1 MAIDKILSFRKS
13 VYFEFV
19 FVLVI
24 ALLARGNGIFSLSWS
39 CDDFLSIADPTGTDY
54 AISQTSQLRFFAAFI
69 TRFLGWLGAGFPPV
83 GVFWNVSHTASM
95 VVFALALRRLWIPG
109 SPSIYGLLIGLLFSL
124 FPYHINLLA
133 FQLQHPSMTMSY
145 LTGAFALANC
155 NRGGWWKWA
164 SVLALAASLSYQTM
178 IAYFVAAA
186 LVLALIL
193 AYRHFRGAGA
203 TRLTES
209 FAPLG
214 NYLQVIALGLV
225 AYFGLALLS
234 LKLFSI
240 EGSNRTTFA
249 GLDAAHQKGQLLL
262 NHLKRTAFGK
272 EPSMVRSPKLL
283 QSSLWAVVISG
294 LSLNLLRRSRG
305 RSLSALFVVLSVL
318 ISMAIV
324 ASAFLP
330 TILMDHTSE
339 NPRNLL
345 ATVLFAAGLVALAS
359 LLTSRPMQIV
369 SIALASLLA
378 LSYGLTTNTLS
389 VDLARL
395 TTRDFLQASRMAE
408 RLDLL
413 SGVNKLR
420 TVVFMG
426 DYSPNSN
433 LKGTEY
439 YQSGFSVPWAQLP
452 LLQEASGQAFASPSS
467 TDQAKATRLSA
478 NLPSWPAPG
487 SVAVEG
493 DLGVIVLSSK
503 ARPLAS
509 ATPKQGA
516 TAERVEQ

>member
-1 MAIDKILSFRKS
+1 MAIDKLLSLKKS

-24 ALLARGNGIFSLSWS
+24 ALLARGNGIFSLNWS
-39 CDDFLSIADPTGTDY
+39 CDDFLSIADPTGTGY
-54 AISQTSQLRFFAAFI
+54 AVSQVSQLRFFAAFI
-69 TRFLGWLGAGFPPV
+69 TRLVGWLGGGFPPL

-109 SPSIYGLLIGLLFSL
+109 SPSIYGVLIGLLFTL

-155 NRGGWWKWA
+155 NRAGWWKWA

-193 AYRHFRGAGA
+193 AYRHFQAAGTTPLA
-203 TRLTES
+203 ET

-214 NYLQVIALGLV
+214 SYLQVIALGLV

-234 LKLFSI
+234 LKLFAI
-240 EGSNRTTFA
+240 EGTNRTTFA
-249 GLDAAHQKGQLLL
+249 SLDAAQEKFQLLL

-272 EPSMVRSPKLL
+272 EPSMTRSPKLL

-294 LSLNLLRRSRG
+294 LSLNLLRRSKAG
-305 RSLSALFVVLSVL
+305 SVAIIFVGLSILVS
-318 ISMAIV
+318 IAIV

-345 ATVLFAAGLVALAS
+345 ATVLLAAGLVALAS
-359 LLTSRPMQIV
+359 LSANRPMTIV
-369 SIALASLLA
+369 AIALAGLLA
-378 LSYGLTTNTLS
+378 LSYALVTNTLS
-389 VDLARL
+389 IDLARL
-395 TTRDFLQASRMAE
+395 TTRDFLQASRMVE
-408 RLDLL
+408 RLDQL
-413 SGVNKLR
+413 SAANKLR
-420 TVVFMG
+420 TVVFIG
-426 DYSPNSN
+426 NYSTASN
-433 LKGTEY
+433 LSGGEY

-452 LLQEASGQAFASPSS
+452 LLQEASGRVFASPSGSDQEKAKQLS
-467 TDQAKATRLSA
+467 TK
-478 NLPSWPAPG
+478 LPAWPAFG

-493 DLGVIVLSSK
+493 DVGVVVLS
-503 ARPLAS
+503 AEANRLAS
-509 ATPKQGA
+509 ATPK
-516 TAERVEQ
+516 

>member
-1 MAIDKILSFRKS
+1 MAIDQILSFKKS

-19 FVLVI
+19 IVLVI
-24 ALLARGNGIFSLSWS
+24 ALLARGNGIFSLNWS
-39 CDDFLSIADPTGTDY
+39 GDDFLSIADPTGAGY

-69 TRFLGWLGAGFPPV
+69 TRALAWLGAGFPPL

-109 SPSIYGLLIGLLFSL
+109 SASIYGLLIGLLFTL

-155 NRGGWWKWA
+155 NRAGWWKWA

-193 AYRHFRGAGA
+193 TYRHFQSSGAI
-203 TRLTES
+203 RLADS

-234 LKLFSI
+234 LKIFSI
-240 EGSNRTTFA
+240 EGSNRTKLA
-249 GLDAAHQKGQLLL
+249 GLDAAHEKGQLIW

-283 QSSLWAVVISG
+283 QSTLWAVVISG
-294 LSLNLLRRSRG
+294 LSLNLFRRSKASSAAIVFIG
-305 RSLSALFVVLSVL
+305 LSIL
-318 ISMAIV
+318 ISIAIV
-324 ASAFLP
+324 SSVFLP

-345 ATVLFAAGLVALAS
+345 ATVLLAAGLVALAS
-359 LLTSRPMQIV
+359 LLASRPMQIV
-369 SIALASLLA
+369 AIALAGLLA
-378 LSYGLTTNTLS
+378 LSYGLITNTLS
-389 VDLARL
+389 IDLARL
-395 TTRDFLQASRMAE
+395 TTRDFLQASRMVE
-408 RLDLL
+408 RLDQLN
-413 SGVNKLR
+413 GANKLR

-426 DYSPNSN
+426 DYPPNSN
-433 LKGTEY
+433 LSGREY

-452 LLQEASGQAFASPSS
+452 LLQEASGRVFASPTSS
-467 TDQAKATRLSA
+467 DQEKAARLSA
-478 NLPSWPAPG
+478 NLPSWPASG

-493 DLGVIVLSSK
+493 DVGVIVLSPK
-503 ARPLAS
+503 ASPSAS
-509 ATPKQGA
+509 ATAKQGA
-516 TAERVEQ
+516 SAERVEQ

>member
-1 MAIDKILSFRKS
+1 MAIDKLLSFQKS

-24 ALLARGNGIFSLSWS
+24 ALLARGNGIFSLNWS
-39 CDDFLSIADPTGTDY
+39 CDDFLSIADPTGTGY

-69 TRFLGWLGAGFPPV
+69 TRFVGWLGGGFPPL

-95 VVFALALRRLWIPG
+95 VVFALALRRLWIPD
-109 SPSIYGLLIGLLFSL
+109 SPSIYGILIGLLFTL

-133 FQLQHPSMTMSY
+133 FQLQNPSMTMSY

-155 NRGGWWKWA
+155 NRSGWWKWA

-193 AYRHFRGAGA
+193 IYRHFQAAGT
-203 TRLTES
+203 TRLADS
-209 FAPLG
+209 LAPLG

-234 LKLFSI
+234 LKLFAI
-240 EGSNRTTFA
+240 QGSNRTELA
-249 GLDAAHQKGQLLL
+249 GLDSAQQKVQLIW

-272 EPSMVRSPKLL
+272 ELSMVRSPKLL

-294 LSLNLLRRSRG
+294 LSLNLLRRSKASSVAIVFAG
-305 RSLSALFVVLSVL
+305 LSIL
-318 ISMAIV
+318 ISIAIV

-330 TILMDHTSE
+330 TILMNHTSE

-345 ATVLFAAGLVALAS
+345 ATVLLAAGLVALAN
-359 LLTSRPMQIV
+359 LLTNRPMKIV
-369 SIALASLLA
+369 AIALAGLLA
-378 LSYGLTTNTLS
+378 LSYALITNTLS
-389 VDLARL
+389 IDLARL
-395 TTRDFLQASRMAE
+395 TTRDFLQASRMVE
-408 RLDLL
+408 RLDQL
-413 SGVNKLR
+413 SAANKLR
-420 TVVFMG
+420 TVVFIG
-426 DYSPNSN
+426 NFSTASN
-433 LKGTEY
+433 LSGGEY

-452 LLQEASGQAFASPSS
+452 LLQEASGRVFANPSGS
-467 TDQAKATRLSA
+467 DQEKAKRLSA
-478 NLPSWPAPG
+478 KLPAWPASG

-493 DLGVIVLSSK
+493 DVGVVVLS
-503 ARPLAS
+503 AEANRLAS
-509 ATPKQGA
+509 ATPK
-516 TAERVEQ
+516 